1 MSQQDIARLQLCLQ
15 VQLQMMDGIDM
26 DTSLGVR
33 FVPRSWVREHGTGK
47 NFEYAQ
53 FFGIAP
59 M

>member
-1 MSQQDIARLQLCLQ
+1 
-15 VQLQMMDGIDM
+15 MMDRIDM

-47 NFEYAQ
+47 NFEYTQ